1 MPARYCTPTVSPYG
15 GYCGFRSRPGSPNRS
30 RYPQILRGA
39 SSDLIR
45 ELGCGREGQGRN
57 RSLRRT
63 AGGWSGR
70 PPPHQAWYGDETSF
84 GAYVPELPGL
94 GVAGDSV
101 EEVERLIR
109 EAIPLHIE
117 SLRAHGDPVPP
128 PATVATLVAAP
139 AATTSTST
147 HA

>member
-1 MPARYCTPTVSPYG
+1 VS
-15 GYCGFRSRPGSPNRS
+15 GYAV
-30 RYPQILRGA
+30 I
-39 SSDLIR
+39 I
-45 ELGCGREGQGRN
+45 EQGE
-57 RSLRRT
+57 
-63 AGGWSGR
+63 A
-70 PPPHQAWYGDETSF
+70 SF
-84 GAYVPELPGL
+84 GAYAPELPGL

-128 PATVATLVAAP
+128 PATVATLVVAAP